1 MKMKTTIV
9 LKKVT
14 IIDPNSPFNKQTKD
28 LLIENG
34 MIVNVDSNIKAP
46 SDAFIIEEKGLHVC
60 PGLFDLI
67 VDFGEPGFEHKETLE
82 TGCNAAMHGGF
93 TGVGLSPNSEP
104 PIDNKSAVEFCINKT
119 ANHLVDLFPIG
130 AISKG
135 LRGEELSEMY
145 DLKSSGAV
153 AYFDGKKTTTSA
165 GLMARALL
173 YTKNFNGLVFSF
185 PYDSS
190 LSTNGQMNESI
201 ESTKLGLKGIPSIA
215 EELQL
220 SRDLFL
226 TSYNEAKIHFTT
238 ISSQATVPMLLEA
251 KQNNIN
257 VSSSVA
263 IHNLILTDDSLREFD
278 SNYKVIPPLR
288 TKEDKQAL
296 IEGLKSGVIDVIT
309 SDHTPQDIESKKM
322 EFSIADFGIIGTQT
336 AFPLAVTHLSKPLGL
351 EEIVVKMAINPRT
364 ILQLDI
370 PIINKGFQANITLF
384 NPNKEFIF
392 TKENNQSLSENSP
405 FLDSDL
411 TCKVVGVINGE
422 KYHLND

>member
-1 MKMKTTIV
+1 MKTTIL
-9 LKKVT
+9 LKKAT
-14 IIDPNSPFNKQTKD
+14 IIDPNSPFNKQVKD
-28 LLIENG
+28 ILIENG
-34 MIVNVDSNIKAP
+34 MIVNVANNIKAA
-46 SDAFIIEEKGLHVC
+46 STALIIKEEGLHVC
-60 PGLFDLI
+60 PGLFDLL

-104 PIDNKSAVEFCINKT
+104 PRDNKSAVEFCINKS
-119 ANHLVDLFPIG
+119 AEHLVDLFPMG
-130 AISKG
+130 TISKG
-135 LRGEELSEMY
+135 LNGKELSEMF
-145 DLKSSGAV
+145 DLKSSGAI
-153 AYFDGKKTTTSA
+153 AYFDGKKPIESA

-190 LSTNGQMNESI
+190 LSVNGQMNESI
-201 ESTKLGLKGIPSIA
+201 ESTKLGLQGIPAIA
-215 EELQL
+215 EELQM

-226 TSYNEAKIHFTT
+226 ASYNEAKIHFTT
-238 ISSQATVPMLLEA
+238 VSSQSTVPMLLEA

-278 SNYKVIPPLR
+278 SNYKVLPPLR
-288 TKEDKQAL
+288 TQDDKNAL
-296 IEGLKSGVIDVIT
+296 IEGLKNGIVDVIT

-336 AFPLAVTHLSKPLGL
+336 AFPLAVTHLSKSLGL
-351 EEIVVKMAINPRT
+351 EEIVIKMAINPRT
-364 ILQLDI
+364 ILQLDT
-370 PIINKGFQANITLF
+370 PVLNKGFQANITLF

-405 FLDSDL
+405 FLNTAL
-411 TCKVVGVINGE
+411 TCKVVGVINGK

>member
-1 MKMKTTIV
+1 MKTTIL
-9 LKKVT
+9 LKKAT
-14 IIDPNSPFNKQTKD
+14 IIDPNSPFNKQVKD
-28 LLIENG
+28 ILIENG
-34 MIVNVDSNIKAP
+34 MIVNVANNIKAA
-46 SDAFIIEEKGLHVC
+46 STALIIKEEGLHVC
-60 PGLFDLI
+60 PGLFDLL

-104 PIDNKSAVEFCINKT
+104 PRDNKSAVEFCINKS
-119 ANHLVDLFPIG
+119 AEHLVDLFPMG
-130 AISKG
+130 TISKG
-135 LRGEELSEMY
+135 LNGKELSEMF
-145 DLKSSGAV
+145 DLKSSGAI
-153 AYFDGKKTTTSA
+153 AYFDGKKPIESA

-173 YTKNFNGLVFSF
+173 YTKNFDGLVFSF

-190 LSTNGQMNESI
+190 LSVNGQMNESI
-201 ESTKLGLKGIPSIA
+201 ESTKLGLQGIPAIA
-215 EELQL
+215 EELQM

-226 TSYNEAKIHFTT
+226 ASYNEAKIHFTT
-238 ISSQATVPMLLEA
+238 VSSQSTVPMLLEA

-278 SNYKVIPPLR
+278 SNYKVLPPLR
-288 TKEDKQAL
+288 TQDDKNAL
-296 IEGLKSGVIDVIT
+296 IEGLKNGIVDVIT

-336 AFPLAVTHLSKPLGL
+336 AFPLAVTHLSKSLGL
-351 EEIVVKMAINPRT
+351 EEIVVKMSINPRT
-364 ILQLDI
+364 ILQLDT
-370 PIINKGFQANITLF
+370 PVLNKGFQANITLF

-405 FLDSDL
+405 FLNTAL
-411 TCKVVGVINGE
+411 TCKVVGVINGK

>member
-1 MKMKTTIV
+1 MKTTIL
-9 LKKVT
+9 LKSVT
-14 IIDPNSPFNKQTKD
+14 IIDPNSPFNKQVKD
-28 LLIENG
+28 ILIENG
-34 MIVNVDSNIKAP
+34 MIVNVANNIKAP
-46 SDAFIIEEKGLHVC
+46 STALIIKEEGLHVC
-60 PGLFDLI
+60 PGLFDLL

-104 PIDNKSAVEFCINKT
+104 PRDNKSAVEFCINKS
-119 ANHLVDLFPIG
+119 AEHLVDLFPMG
-130 AISKG
+130 TISKG
-135 LRGEELSEMY
+135 LNGKELSEMF
-145 DLKSSGAV
+145 DLKSSGAI
-153 AYFDGKKTTTSA
+153 AYFDGKKPIESA

-173 YTKNFNGLVFSF
+173 YTKNFDGLVFSF

-190 LSTNGQMNESI
+190 LSVNGQMNESI
-201 ESTKLGLKGIPSIA
+201 ESTKLGLQGIPAIA
-215 EELQL
+215 EELQM

-226 TSYNEAKIHFTT
+226 ASYNEAKIHFTT
-238 ISSQATVPMLLEA
+238 VSSQSTVPMLLEA

-278 SNYKVIPPLR
+278 SNYKVLPPLR
-288 TKEDKQAL
+288 TQDDKNAL
-296 IEGLKSGVIDVIT
+296 IEGLKNGIVDVIT

-336 AFPLAVTHLSKPLGL
+336 AFPLAVTHLSKSLGL
-351 EEIVVKMAINPRT
+351 EEIVVKMSINPRT
-364 ILQLDI
+364 ILQLDT
-370 PIINKGFQANITLF
+370 PVLNKGFQANITLF

-392 TKENNQSLSENSP
+392 TKENNKSLSENSP
-405 FLDSDL
+405 FLDTAL
-411 TCKVVGVINGE
+411 TCKVVGVINGG